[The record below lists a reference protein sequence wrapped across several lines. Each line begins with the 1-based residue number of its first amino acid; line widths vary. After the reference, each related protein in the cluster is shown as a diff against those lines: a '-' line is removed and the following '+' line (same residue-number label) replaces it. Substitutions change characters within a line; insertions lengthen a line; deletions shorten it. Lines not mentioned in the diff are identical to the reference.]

1 MNNQIITVTDSFG
14 KDKTLTRK
22 EYRKRWTDAVGHDF
36 FWLDPCEEW
45 REEIQSFR
53 TRVAVKAEEEFD
65 RLYKEQEE
73 EWNNEN

>member
-14 KDKTLTRK
+14 KDKTLTHK

-65 RLYKEQEE
+65 RLYAEKRKESSDE
-73 EWNNEN
+73 